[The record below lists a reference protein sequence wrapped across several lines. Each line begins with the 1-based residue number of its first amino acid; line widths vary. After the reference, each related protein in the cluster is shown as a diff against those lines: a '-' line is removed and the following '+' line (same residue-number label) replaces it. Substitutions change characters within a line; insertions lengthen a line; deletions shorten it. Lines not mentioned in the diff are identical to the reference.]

1 MDAFIKAL
9 MDGAPREL
17 SPGDMTLEM
26 ILERANKTGAQ
37 FTSTSLRR
45 RISALVKSGFVDVYD
60 TIVSRGNQKPSK
72 SIAYHFNAGAW
83 KELRS
88 KPRAK

>member
-1 MDAFIKAL
+1 MNAFVSAL

-45 RISALVKSGFVDVYD
+45 RISALVKSGVVEVYD
-60 TIVSRGNQKPSK
+60 TIVNRGNQKPSK
-72 SIAYHFNAGAW
+72 SIAYHFNGDAW
-83 KELRS
+83 KEL
-88 KPRAK
+88 KPKAK